1 MPHPE
6 LEGRT
11 WRRRPLASRLQ
22 ANGTRPRTVHSC
34 GGPRGRGPAGR
45 GPPSYS
51 AGVATHP
58 DNLRARLEDRA
69 DLLEATRL
77 RYRALRGMLDAFFW
91 KDRVRAQ
98 FELLREVAQAQ
109 PEVDAALAALK
120 RRAAAEGWP
129 GDAAP
134 VRLMAEVE
142 RLREAV
148 EHAALKRLPEEERPA
163 TLGAALLQLEEVVL
177 EAGPLLGRRT
187 WARAV
192 ELLPRNLPEL
202 RAACAAAEVFER
214 VFKRP
219 APEGPLPFT
228 VAEADELRRAL
239 PLAETALATLWER
252 LEHFDTSGRVKEFLE
267 KRASRVP
274 LQVPRSGPELLLH
287 AAFWTGVARARLRVL
302 LEARLAPV
310 VPHDAEV
317 PELLVWLA
325 AREGGMSGAVSEPRD
340 GAARELREGT
350 ALGSTRDARLEPCA
364 AFGEG
369 RAALFELAAE
379 LAALSRE
386 RPQGAWDEEAAWV
399 RLWSAAQRARR
410 EDGPDVE
417 RLRDALR
424 LFILLRGQSQT
435 PARLFS
441 PDRARPPAAD
451 VGADVRDLAALVHA
465 ARNAASRGG

>member
-1 MPHPE
+1 M
-6 LEGRT
+6 LRSLVRT
-11 WRRRPLASRLQ
+11 RWAP
-22 ANGTRPRTVHSC
+22 
-34 GGPRGRGPAGR
+34 GPAGR
-45 GPPSYS
+45 EGPSYS
-51 AGVATHP
+51 GGVATHP

-77 RYRALRGMLDAFFW
+77 RYRALRGLLEAFFW

-129 GDAAP
+129 AHATP
-134 VRLMAEVE
+134 VKLMVEVE
-142 RLREAV
+142 KLREAV
-148 EHAALKRLPEEERPA
+148 EHAALRRLPEEVRPP
-163 TLGAALLQLEEVVL
+163 TLGEALLKLEEVVL

-202 RAACAAAEVFER
+202 RAVCAAAEVFER

-219 APEGPLPFT
+219 APQGPLPFT

-239 PLAETALATLWER
+239 PLAETALAALWQR

-267 KRASRVP
+267 KRASRAP
-274 LQVPRSGPELLLH
+274 LHVPRSGPELLLH
-287 AAFWTGVARARLRVL
+287 AAFWLGVAKARLRVL

-310 VPHDAEV
+310 VPSDTEV

-325 AREGGMSGAVSEPRD
+325 TREGGARD
-340 GAARELREGT
+340 SVEGSAFGAAREPTGSATTGEARQVPSASGLAART
-350 ALGSTRDARLEPCA
+350 APGGHRDARLEACA

-410 EDGPDVE
+410 EEGPDVE

-451 VGADVRDLAALVHA
+451 VGADVKDLAALVHA

>member
-1 MPHPE
+1 M
-6 LEGRT
+6 
-11 WRRRPLASRLQ
+11 
-22 ANGTRPRTVHSC
+22 
-34 GGPRGRGPAGR
+34 
-45 GPPSYS
+45 
-51 AGVATHP
+51 ATHP

-77 RYRALRGMLDAFFW
+77 RYRALRGMLEAFFW
-91 KDRVRAQ
+91 KDRVRAH

-129 GDAAP
+129 AHAAP
-134 VRLMAEVE
+134 VKLMAEVE

-148 EHAALKRLPEEERPA
+148 QHAALKRLPEGERPER
-163 TLGAALLQLEEVVL
+163 LGEALLKLEEVVL
-177 EAGPLLGRRT
+177 EAGPLLGRRS

-219 APEGPLPFT
+219 SPEGALPFS

-239 PLAETALATLWER
+239 PLAESALAALWRR
-252 LEHFDTSGRVKEFLE
+252 LEHFDTSGRVKVFLE
-267 KRASRVP
+267 RRAPRAP
-274 LQVPRSGPELLLH
+274 LRVPRSGPELLLH
-287 AAFWTGVARARLRVL
+287 AAFWQGVARARLRAL

-310 VPHDAEV
+310 LPREPEV
-317 PELLVWLA
+317 PELLAWLA
-325 AREGGMSGAVSEPRD
+325 AREGPAPGEAREERAEPREGAVPRGAGGVLSEAREGASL
-340 GAARELREGT
+340 GAARE
-350 ALGSTRDARLEPCA
+350 ARLEACA

-369 RAALFELAAE
+369 RAGLFELAAE

-386 RPQGAWDEEAAWV
+386 RPSGAWNEEAAWV
-399 RLWSAAQRARR
+399 RLWSAAQRARG
-410 EDGPDVE
+410 EEGPDVE

-424 LFILLRGQSQT
+424 LFIVLRGQAQT

-441 PDRARPPAAD
+441 PERARLPAAD

-465 ARNAASRGG
+465 ARAAASRER

>member
-1 MPHPE
+1 M
-6 LEGRT
+6 
-11 WRRRPLASRLQ
+11 
-22 ANGTRPRTVHSC
+22 
-34 GGPRGRGPAGR
+34 
-45 GPPSYS
+45 
-51 AGVATHP
+51 ATHP

-69 DLLEATRL
+69 DLLEASRL
-77 RYRALRGMLDAFFW
+77 RYRALRGRLDAFFW
-91 KDRVRAQ
+91 KDRVRAH
-98 FELLREVAQAQ
+98 FELLREVAQTQ

-129 GDAAP
+129 HNAP
-134 VRLMAEVE
+134 PMKLMAEVE

-148 EHAALKRLPEEERPA
+148 EHAAFRRLPEEERPE
-163 TLGAALLQLEEVVL
+163 TLGEALLKLEEVVL

-219 APEGPLPFT
+219 APEAALPFNVT
-228 VAEADELRRAL
+228 EADELRRAL
-239 PLAETALATLWER
+239 PLAESALAALWER

-267 KRASRVP
+267 RKAPRVP

-287 AAFWTGVARARLRVL
+287 AAFWHGVARARLRTL
-302 LEARLAPV
+302 LDARLAPV
-310 VPHDAEV
+310 VPREAEV

-325 AREGGMSGAVSEPRD
+325 SRE
-340 GAARELREGT
+340 
-350 ALGSTRDARLEPCA
+350 ARLESCA

-369 RAALFELAAE
+369 RAGLFELAAE

-386 RPQGAWDEEAAWV
+386 RPSGAWNEEAAWV
-399 RLWSAAQRARR
+399 RLWSAAQRARG
-410 EDGPDVE
+410 EEGPDVE

-424 LFILLRGQSQT
+424 LFILLRGQAQT

-441 PDRARPPAAD
+441 PERARPPAGD
-451 VGADVRDLAALVHA
+451 LGTDVRDLAALVHA
-465 ARNAASRGG
+465 ARTAASR

>member
-1 MPHPE
+1 
-6 LEGRT
+6 
-11 WRRRPLASRLQ
+11 
-22 ANGTRPRTVHSC
+22 
-34 GGPRGRGPAGR
+34 
-45 GPPSYS
+45 
-51 AGVATHP
+51 VATHP

-77 RYRALRGMLDAFFW
+77 RYRALRGMLEAFFW
-91 KDRVRAQ
+91 KDRVRAHS
-98 FELLREVAQAQ
+98 ELLREVAQAQ

-129 GDAAP
+129 HHAAP
-134 VRLMAEVE
+134 VKLMAEVE

-148 EHAALKRLPEEERPA
+148 QHAALKRLPGGERPG
-163 TLGAALLQLEEVVL
+163 TLGEALLKLEEVVL

-219 APEGPLPFT
+219 APEGALPFS

-239 PLAETALATLWER
+239 PLAESALAALWRR
-252 LEHFDTSGRVKEFLE
+252 LEHFDTSGRVKVFLE
-267 KRASRVP
+267 RRAPRAP
-274 LQVPRSGPELLLH
+274 LRVPRSGPELLLH
-287 AAFWTGVARARLRVL
+287 AAFWHGVARARLRAL

-310 VPHDAEV
+310 VPREPEV
-317 PELLVWLA
+317 PELLAWLA
-325 AREGGMSGAVSEPRD
+325 AREGPAPEEV
-340 GAARELREGT
+340 
-350 ALGSTRDARLEPCA
+350 RLEACA

-369 RAALFELAAE
+369 RAGLFELAAE

-386 RPQGAWDEEAAWV
+386 RPSGAWNEEAAWV
-399 RLWSAAQRARR
+399 RLWSAAQRARG
-410 EDGPDVE
+410 EEGPDVE

-424 LFILLRGQSQT
+424 LFIVLRGQAQT

-441 PDRARPPAAD
+441 PERARLPATGI
-451 VGADVRDLAALVHA
+451 GADVRDLAALVHA
-465 ARNAASRGG
+465 ARAAASRER

>member
-1 MPHPE
+1 M
-6 LEGRT
+6 
-11 WRRRPLASRLQ
+11 
-22 ANGTRPRTVHSC
+22 
-34 GGPRGRGPAGR
+34 
-45 GPPSYS
+45 
-51 AGVATHP
+51 ATHP

-77 RYRALRGMLDAFFW
+77 RYRALRSMLDAFFW

-98 FELLREVAQAQ
+98 FELLREVAQSQ

-129 GDAAP
+129 SHAAP
-134 VRLMAEVE
+134 VKLMAEVE

-148 EHAALKRLPEEERPA
+148 QHSALKRLPEAERQG
-163 TLGAALLQLEEVVL
+163 TLGEALLKLEEVVL

-202 RAACAAAEVFER
+202 RAVCTAAEVFER

-239 PLAETALATLWER
+239 PLAETALAALWQR

-267 KRASRVP
+267 KRASRAP

-287 AAFWTGVARARLRVL
+287 AAFWLGVGKARLRAL

-310 VPHDAEV
+310 VPRDAEV

-325 AREGGMSGAVSEPRD
+325 AREGASGPGGEHEPREH
-340 GAARELREGT
+340 A
-350 ALGSTRDARLEPCA
+350 ALGVHRDAKLEACA
-364 AFGEG
+364 AFDEG

-386 RPQGAWDEEAAWV
+386 RPSGAWDEEAAWV
-399 RLWSAAQRARR
+399 RLWNAAQRARG
-410 EDGPDVE
+410 ESGPDVE

-451 VGADVRDLAALVHA
+451 VGADVKDLAALVHA

>member
-1 MPHPE
+1 M
-6 LEGRT
+6 
-11 WRRRPLASRLQ
+11 
-22 ANGTRPRTVHSC
+22 
-34 GGPRGRGPAGR
+34 
-45 GPPSYS
+45 
-51 AGVATHP
+51 ATHP

-77 RYRALRGMLDAFFW
+77 RYRALRGMLEAFFW

-129 GDAAP
+129 SHAAP
-134 VRLMAEVE
+134 VKLMVEVE
-142 RLREAV
+142 KLREAV
-148 EHAALKRLPEEERPA
+148 EHAAFKRLPEDERPA
-163 TLGAALLQLEEVVL
+163 TLGEALLMLEEVVL

-202 RAACAAAEVFER
+202 RAVCAAGEVFER

-239 PLAETALATLWER
+239 PLAETALAALWQR

-267 KRASRVP
+267 RRASRVP
-274 LQVPRSGPELLLH
+274 LHAPRSGPELLLH
-287 AAFWTGVARARLRVL
+287 SAFWTGVARARLRVL

-310 VPHDAEV
+310 VPLDAEV

-325 AREGGMSGAVSEPRD
+325 AREGSMSVSTFE
-340 GAARELREGT
+340 AKLETREG
-350 ALGSTRDARLEPCA
+350 STPMRAHDVRLEACA

-379 LAALSRE
+379 LATLSRE
-386 RPQGAWDEEAAWV
+386 RPSGAWNEEAAWV

-410 EDGPDVE
+410 EEGPDVE

-441 PDRARPPAAD
+441 PERARPPAAD
-451 VGADVRDLAALVHA
+451 VGADVKDLAALVHA
-465 ARNAASRGG
+465 ARNAASRRG

>member
-1 MPHPE
+1 MIRS
-6 LEGRT
+6 LVRAL
-11 WRRRPLASRLQ
+11 RD
-22 ANGTRPRTVHSC
+22 
-34 GGPRGRGPAGR
+34 RGPAGGR
-45 GPPSYS
+45 PSPYS
-51 AGVATHP
+51 GGVATHP

-69 DLLEATRL
+69 DLLEASRL

-98 FELLREVAQAQ
+98 FELLREVAQSQ

-129 GDAAP
+129 RDAAP
-134 VRLMAEVE
+134 VKLMAEVE
-142 RLREAV
+142 RLRE
-148 EHAALKRLPEEERPA
+148 ELTHLALKRLPEDERPE
-163 TLGAALLQLEEVVL
+163 TLGEALLKLEELVL

-202 RAACAAAEVFER
+202 RAACAAAEVCER

-219 APEGPLPFT
+219 APEGALPFD
-228 VAEADELRRAL
+228 VAEAEALSRAL
-239 PLAETALATLWER
+239 PLAETALAALWQR
-252 LEHFDTSGRVKEFLE
+252 LDHFDTSGRVKAFLE
-267 KRASRVP
+267 RRAPRVP

-287 AAFWTGVARARLRVL
+287 AAFWTGVARARLRAL
-302 LEARLAPV
+302 LEERLAPV
-310 VPHDAEV
+310 VPSDAEV
-317 PELLVWLA
+317 PALLVWLA
-325 AREGGMSGAVSEPRD
+325 TREGSTLARTHEARLGAQEPFTAPGAAAARD
-340 GAARELREGT
+340 GGARDT
-350 ALGSTRDARLEPCA
+350 KLEPCD
-364 AFGEG
+364 AFGDS

-399 RLWSAAQRARR
+399 RLWNAAQRARR
-410 EDGPDVE
+410 EEGPDVE

-424 LFILLRGQSQT
+424 LFILLRGQAQM

-441 PDRARPPAAD
+441 PARAKPPAAD
-451 VGADVRDLAALVHA
+451 VGADVKDLAALVHA
-465 ARNAASRGG
+465 ARTATSRGG

>member
-1 MPHPE
+1 M
-6 LEGRT
+6 
-11 WRRRPLASRLQ
+11 
-22 ANGTRPRTVHSC
+22 
-34 GGPRGRGPAGR
+34 
-45 GPPSYS
+45 
-51 AGVATHP
+51 ATHP

-91 KDRVRAQ
+91 KDRVRAH

-109 PEVDAALAALK
+109 PEVDAALTALK

-129 GDAAP
+129 QDAAP
-134 VRLMAEVE
+134 VKLRVDVE

-148 EHAALKRLPEEERPA
+148 KYAAFKRLPDEARPV
-163 TLGAALLQLEEVVL
+163 TLGEALLKLEEVVL

-202 RAACAAAEVFER
+202 RAACAAAEVCER

-219 APEGPLPFT
+219 APEGVLPFT
-228 VAEADELRRAL
+228 VAEAEALRQAL
-239 PLAETALATLWER
+239 PLAESALAALWER
-252 LEHFDTSGRVKEFLE
+252 LAHFDTSGRVKAFLAR
-267 KRASRVP
+267 RASRVP
-274 LQVPRSGPELLLH
+274 LQAPRSGPELLLH
-287 AAFWTGVARARLRVL
+287 AAFWTGVARARLRAV

-310 VPHDAEV
+310 VPRDTEV

-325 AREGGMSGAVSEPRD
+325 AREP
-340 GAARELREGT
+340 REG
-350 ALGSTRDARLEPCA
+350 GSPGGPCDATPGASEGPVPVRAHEARLEACA

-386 RPQGAWDEEAAWV
+386 RPQGAWSEEAAWV
-399 RLWSAAQRARR
+399 RLWSAAQRARG
-410 EDGPDVE
+410 EEGPDVA

-424 LFILLRGQSQT
+424 LFILLRGQAQT

-451 VGADVRDLAALVHA
+451 VGAEVKDLAALVHA
-465 ARNAASRGG
+465 ARTAALRGG